1 MVSNPQ
7 AALHHTCNPSEAAS
21 SVDVRRNN
29 RSPHNIVGILVDGQD
44 HPNPRIASRI
54 IRRPP
59 RLIKPS
65 WSNTARHHRSNPA
78 VRSLS
83 SHVSL
88 RSEQGHSAHQ
98 PIAPR
103 PNGRAMIQY
112 FSDTSLLGSGG
123 GATGRSFSS
132 SLGLFTCHL
141 AHPTYVDMQAAYI
154 FGCLSDQHVPHNKSM
169 SCTFDST
176 SEFHMNHVL

>member
-1 MVSNPQ
+1 MVTSLIIGLFQHSSNPRSRMPSTLI
-7 AALHHTCNPSEAAS
+7 AANLQC
-21 SVDVRRNN
+21 
-29 RSPHNIVGILVDGQD
+29 G
-44 HPNPRIASRI
+44 
-54 IRRPP
+54 
-59 RLIKPS
+59 
-65 WSNTARHHRSNPA
+65 RHHLMSACAVNKDTAHINPQHP
-78 VRSLS
+78 VRL
-83 SHVSL
+83 
-88 RSEQGHSAHQ
+88 E
-98 PIAPR
+98 
-103 PNGRAMIQY
+103 RAMIQY

-123 GATGRSFSS
+123 GATGLSFSS